1 METIGF
7 IYALVMAVR
16 RGAISA
22 EDAIELIREKLN
34 E

>member
-16 RGAISA
+16 RGSISA
-22 EDAIELIREKLN
+22 EDAIELVREKLN